1 MTNELLTLEQ
11 VDIAYTPATLQIK
24 NKDVLDQAIEAFISK
39 YEGIVVTEETLKDAK
54 DSKAKVNALKKALE
68 DKRKEQK
75 RIYNE
80 PLNKFE
86 KEIKANV
93 EKLDQVFQSI
103 NEGVKFF
110 EEQKR
115 EERKK
120 EIEAKIAEISELNG
134 VDPQTVEFRKSWLN
148 ATPSM
153 AKKTE
158 EIVEAVQKQKRINK
172 DVQAIQ
178 EYCLKL
184 NLPAT
189 RYIEIARDFDYWEAK
204 KAVDAD
210 HEHLMQQKEA
220 ERVAKRVEVERQ
232 KEQLVEVGDKQV
244 DSETGEV
251 VRELQIVS
259 FKLKGTKQDLDNL
272 AVAIKNSAIEVLEAS
287 ERELVIERK

>member
-1 MTNELLTLEQ
+1 MTNELVTLEQ

-75 RIYNE
+75 RLYNE

-93 EKLDQVFQSI
+93 EKLDQVYQSI

-220 ERVAKRVEVERQ
+220 ERAAKQAEVERQ

-251 VRELQIVS
+251 VQEFQIVS

-272 AVAIKNSAIEVLEAS
+272 AMMIQNSAIEVLEAS

>member
-1 MTNELLTLEQ
+1 MTNELITLDQ

-75 RIYNE
+75 RLYNE

-93 EKLDQVFQSI
+93 EKLDQVYQSI

-220 ERVAKRVEVERQ
+220 ERAAKQAEVERQ

-251 VRELQIVS
+251 VQEFQIVS
-259 FKLKGTKQDLDNL
+259 FKLKGTKKDLDNL
-272 AVAIKNSAIEVLEAS
+272 AMMIQNSAIEVLEAS

>member
-1 MTNELLTLEQ
+1 MTNELVTLEQ

-75 RIYNE
+75 RLYNE

-93 EKLDQVFQSI
+93 EKLDQVYQSI

-220 ERVAKRVEVERQ
+220 ERAAKQAEVERQ

-251 VRELQIVS
+251 VQEFQIVS
-259 FKLKGTKQDLDNL
+259 FKLKGTKQELDKL
-272 AVAIKNSAIEVLEAS
+272 AMMIQNSAIEVLEAS

>member
-1 MTNELLTLEQ
+1 MTNELVTLEQ

-93 EKLDQVFQSI
+93 EKLDQVYQSI

-259 FKLKGTKQDLDNL
+259 FKLKGTKQDLDKL
-272 AVAIKNSAIEVLEAS
+272 AMMIQNSAIEVLEAS

>member
-1 MTNELLTLEQ
+1 MTNELVTLEQ

-39 YEGIVVTEETLKDAK
+39 YENIVVTEETLKDAK

-75 RIYNE
+75 RLYNE

-93 EKLDQVFQSI
+93 EKLDQVYQSI

-220 ERVAKRVEVERQ
+220 ERAAKQAEVERQ

-251 VRELQIVS
+251 VQEFQIVS

-272 AVAIKNSAIEVLEAS
+272 AMMIQNSAIEVLEAS

>member
-1 MTNELLTLEQ
+1 MNELAILDNLVVVQPGQLTIQNKPALDALINEVATKYDGQIVTEDTLKEAKSSRTELNKYAKALDRKRIDKKKEYMKPVEDFEKEVKGYVSTIKKQ
-11 VDIAYTPATLQIK
+11 VSM
-24 NKDVLDQAIEAFISK
+24 LD
-39 YEGIVVTEETLKDAK
+39 EGIQYFKDKQLEER
-54 DSKAKVNALKKALE
+54 KAKVQEMIKEVSEANA
-68 DKRKEQK
+68 
-75 RIYNE
+75 
-80 PLNKFE
+80 
-86 KEIKANV
+86 
-93 EKLDQVFQSI
+93 
-103 NEGVKFF
+103 
-110 EEQKR
+110 
-115 EERKK
+115 
-120 EIEAKIAEISELNG
+120 
-134 VDPQTVEFRKSWLN
+134 VDPETVEIQKQWLLKS
-148 ATPSM
+148 ATK
-153 AKKTE
+153 AKTMT

-220 ERVAKRVEVERQ
+220 ERAAKQAEVERQ

-251 VRELQIVS
+251 VQEFQIVS
-259 FKLKGTKQDLDNL
+259 FKLKGTKQDLDKL
-272 AVAIKNSAIEVLEAS
+272 AMMIQNSAIEVLEAS

>member
-1 MTNELLTLEQ
+1 MTNELVTLEQ

-75 RIYNE
+75 RLYNE

-93 EKLDQVFQSI
+93 EKLDQVYQSI

-134 VDPQTVEFRKSWLN
+134 VDPQAVEFRKSWLN

-220 ERVAKRVEVERQ
+220 ERAAKQAEVERQ

-251 VRELQIVS
+251 VQEFQIVS
-259 FKLKGTKQDLDNL
+259 FKLKGTKQDLDKL
-272 AVAIKNSAIEVLEAS
+272 AMMIQNSAIEVLEAS

>member
-1 MTNELLTLEQ
+1 MTNKLVTLEQ
-11 VDIAYTPATLQIK
+11 VDIAYTPATLKIE

-93 EKLDQVFQSI
+93 EKLDQVYQSI

-220 ERVAKRVEVERQ
+220 ERAAKQAEVERQ

-251 VRELQIVS
+251 VQEFQIVS

-272 AVAIKNSAIEVLEAS
+272 AMIIQNSAIEVLEAS

>member
-1 MTNELLTLEQ
+1 MTNELVTLEQ

-24 NKDVLDQAIEAFISK
+24 NKDVLDQAINAFISK

-93 EKLDQVFQSI
+93 EKLDQVYQSI

-220 ERVAKRVEVERQ
+220 ERAAKQAEVERQ
-232 KEQLVEVGDKQV
+232 KEQLVEIGDKQV

-251 VRELQIVS
+251 VQEFQIVS

-272 AVAIKNSAIEVLEAS
+272 AMMIQNSAIEVLEAS

>member
-1 MTNELLTLEQ
+1 MTNELVTLEQ

-24 NKDVLDQAIEAFISK
+24 NKDVLDQAINAFISK

-68 DKRKEQK
+68 NKRKEQK

-93 EKLDQVFQSI
+93 EKLDQVYQSI

-220 ERVAKRVEVERQ
+220 ERAAKQAEVERQ
-232 KEQLVEVGDKQV
+232 KEQLVEIGDKQV

-251 VRELQIVS
+251 VQEFQIVS
-259 FKLKGTKQDLDNL
+259 FKLKGTKKDLDNL
-272 AVAIKNSAIEVLEAS
+272 AMLIRNSDIEVLEAS

>member
-1 MTNELLTLEQ
+1 MTNELVTLEQ

-24 NKDVLDQAIEAFISK
+24 NKDVLDQAINAFISK

-93 EKLDQVFQSI
+93 EKLDQVYQSI

-220 ERVAKRVEVERQ
+220 ERAAKQAEVERQ
-232 KEQLVEVGDKQV
+232 KEQLVEIGDKQV

-251 VRELQIVS
+251 VQEFQIIS

-272 AVAIKNSAIEVLEAS
+272 AMMIQNSAIEVLEAS

>member
-1 MTNELLTLEQ
+1 MTNELVTLEQ

-93 EKLDQVFQSI
+93 EKLDQVYQSI

>member
-1 MTNELLTLEQ
+1 MTNKLVTLEQ
-11 VDIAYTPATLQIK
+11 VDIAYTPATLKIK

-93 EKLDQVFQSI
+93 EKLDQVYQSI

-134 VDPQTVEFRKSWLN
+134 VDPQTIEFRKSWLN

-220 ERVAKRVEVERQ
+220 ERAAKQAEVERQ

-251 VRELQIVS
+251 VQEFQIVS

-272 AVAIKNSAIEVLEAS
+272 AMLIRNSDIEVLEAS

>member
-1 MTNELLTLEQ
+1 MNELTTLER
-11 VDIAYTPATLQIK
+11 VDIDYTPAVLTIQ
-24 NKDVLDQAIEAFISK
+24 NKDVLDQAVDEFISK
-39 YEGIVVTEETLKDAK
+39 YENIVVTEETLKDAK
-54 DSKAKVNALKKALE
+54 NSKAQVNALKKALD

-75 RIYNE
+75 RIYNK
-80 PLNKFE
+80 PLNAFE
-86 KEIKANV
+86 NEIKAYI
-93 EKLDQVFQSI
+93 EKLNNVYQSI
-103 NEGVKFF
+103 NDGVKFF
-110 EEQKR
+110 EDKQR
-115 EERKK
+115 DERKQNVQAMIT
-120 EIEAKIAEISELNG
+120 EVAEANA
-134 VDPQTVEFRKSWLN
+134 VDPETVEIQKQWLLKS
-148 ATPSM
+148 ATKGKVM
-153 AKKTE
+153 A

-220 ERVAKRVEVERQ
+220 ERAAKQAEVERQ

-251 VRELQIVS
+251 VQEFQIVS
-259 FKLKGTKQDLDNL
+259 FKLKGTKQDLDKL
-272 AVAIKNSAIEVLEAS
+272 AMMIQNSAIEVLEAS

>member
-1 MTNELLTLEQ
+1 MTNELVTLDQ

-93 EKLDQVFQSI
+93 EKLDQVYQSI

-134 VDPQTVEFRKSWLN
+134 VDPQTIEFRKSWLN

-220 ERVAKRVEVERQ
+220 ERAAKQAEVERQ
-232 KEQLVEVGDKQV
+232 KEQLVEIGDKQV

-251 VRELQIVS
+251 VQEFQIVS

-272 AVAIKNSAIEVLEAS
+272 AMLIQNSAIEVLEAS

>member
-1 MTNELLTLEQ
+1 MTNELVTLEQ

-75 RIYNE
+75 RLYNE

-93 EKLDQVFQSI
+93 EKLDQVYQSI

-134 VDPQTVEFRKSWLN
+134 VDPQAVEFRKSWLN

-220 ERVAKRVEVERQ
+220 ERAAKQAEVERQ

-251 VRELQIVS
+251 VQEFQIVS

>member
-1 MTNELLTLEQ
+1 MTNELVTLEQ
-11 VDIAYTPATLQIK
+11 VDIAYTPATLKIK

-93 EKLDQVFQSI
+93 EKLDQVYQSI

-220 ERVAKRVEVERQ
+220 ERAAKQAEVERQ

-251 VRELQIVS
+251 VQEFQIVS

-272 AVAIKNSAIEVLEAS
+272 AMLIRNSDIEVLEAS

>member
-1 MTNELLTLEQ
+1 MNELITLDQ
-11 VDIAYTPATLQIK
+11 VDIAYTPATLKIK

-93 EKLDQVFQSI
+93 EKLDQVYQSI

-220 ERVAKRVEVERQ
+220 ERAAKQAEVERQ

-251 VRELQIVS
+251 VQEFQIVS

-272 AVAIKNSAIEVLEAS
+272 AMMIQNSAIEVLEAS

>member
-1 MTNELLTLEQ
+1 MTNELVTLEQ

-75 RIYNE
+75 RLYNE

-93 EKLDQVFQSI
+93 EKLDQVYQSI

-220 ERVAKRVEVERQ
+220 ERAAKQAEVERQ

-251 VRELQIVS
+251 VQEFQIVS
-259 FKLKGTKQDLDNL
+259 FKLKGTKKDLDNL
-272 AVAIKNSAIEVLEAS
+272 AMLIRNSDIEVLEAS

>member
-1 MTNELLTLEQ
+1 MNELTTLER
-11 VDIAYTPATLQIK
+11 VDIDYTPAVLTIQ
-24 NKDVLDQAIEAFISK
+24 NKDVLDQAVDEFISK
-39 YEGIVVTEETLKDAK
+39 YENIVVTEETLKDAK
-54 DSKAKVNALKKALE
+54 NSKAQVNALKKALD

-75 RIYNE
+75 RIYNK
-80 PLNKFE
+80 PLNAFE
-86 KEIKANV
+86 NEIKAYI
-93 EKLDQVFQSI
+93 EKLNNVYQSI
-103 NEGVKFF
+103 NDGVKFF
-110 EEQKR
+110 EDKQR
-115 EERKK
+115 DERKQNVQAMI
-120 EIEAKIAEISELNG
+120 IEVAEANA
-134 VDPQTVEFRKSWLN
+134 VDPETVEIQKQWLLKS
-148 ATPSM
+148 ATKGKIM
-153 AKKTE
+153 E

>member
-93 EKLDQVFQSI
+93 EKLDQVYQSI

>member
-1 MTNELLTLEQ
+1 MTNELVTLEQ

-75 RIYNE
+75 RLYNE

-93 EKLDQVFQSI
+93 EKLDQVYQSI

-220 ERVAKRVEVERQ
+220 ERAAKQAEVERQ

-251 VRELQIVS
+251 VQEFQIVS
-259 FKLKGTKQDLDNL
+259 FKLKGTKQDLDKL
-272 AVAIKNSAIEVLEAS
+272 AMMIQNSAIEVLEAS

>member
-1 MTNELLTLEQ
+1 MTNELVTLEQ

-24 NKDVLDQAIEAFISK
+24 NKDVLDQAINAFISK

-93 EKLDQVFQSI
+93 EKLDQVYQSI

-115 EERKK
+115 EERNK

-220 ERVAKRVEVERQ
+220 ERAAKQAEVERQ

-251 VRELQIVS
+251 VQEFQIVS

-272 AVAIKNSAIEVLEAS
+272 AMMIQNSAIEVLEAS